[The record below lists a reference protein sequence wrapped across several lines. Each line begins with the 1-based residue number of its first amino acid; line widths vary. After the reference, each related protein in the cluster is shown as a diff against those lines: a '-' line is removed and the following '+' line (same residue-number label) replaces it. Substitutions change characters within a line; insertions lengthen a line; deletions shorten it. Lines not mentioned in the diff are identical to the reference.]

1 MPFTASAGARAWS
14 SCGTRT
20 TSRDDLSDH
29 VGTQGTHHLAA
40 PATARSAERHFHAC
54 LACPP
59 RETAGQ
65 SVVLGAHARRGVAE
79 CAVGAGLQKAVATD
93 ADHAQAEPGWQPP
106 DSRLDQRHK
115 AEIAASVASSEKARR
130 NAQRALERA
139 VRVVRQ
145 QPSPEHRYAVE
156 TARRL
161 VEARWTGLTRLKQEM
176 ERGVDHSANCRV
188 AAQSAASRA
197 K

>member
-65 SVVLGAHARRGVAE
+65 SVVLGA
-79 CAVGAGLQKAVATD
+79 
-93 ADHAQAEPGWQPP
+93 
-106 DSRLDQRHK
+106 
-115 AEIAASVASSEKARR
+115 KARS

-139 VRVVRQ
+139 VPVVRQ

-161 VEARWTGLTRLKQEM
+161 VEERWIERPDGGGQAHRRCTR
-176 ERGVDHSANCRV
+176 RT
-188 AAQSAASRA
+188 
-197 K
+197 

>member
-1 MPFTASAGARAWS
+1 MPFTVSAGARAWS
-14 SCGTRT
+14 FCGTRT

-65 SVVLGAHARRGVAE
+65 SVVLGAHARRGVAK
-79 CAVGAGLQKAVATD
+79 CAVTAGLQKAVATD

-106 DSRLDQRHK
+106 DSRLDQRHE
-115 AEIAASVASSEKARR
+115 AEIRTVSCRPGLATLASPLRLQHS
-130 NAQRALERA
+130 
-139 VRVVRQ
+139 
-145 QPSPEHRYAVE
+145 RYLPA
-156 TARRL
+156 
-161 VEARWTGLTRLKQEM
+161 G
-176 ERGVDHSANCRV
+176 GSAPYPL
-188 AAQSAASRA
+188 A
-197 K
+197 

>member
-1 MPFTASAGARAWS
+1 
-14 SCGTRT
+14 
-20 TSRDDLSDH
+20 
-29 VGTQGTHHLAA
+29 
-40 PATARSAERHFHAC
+40 
-54 LACPP
+54 
-59 RETAGQ
+59 
-65 SVVLGAHARRGVAE
+65 
-79 CAVGAGLQKAVATD
+79 
-93 ADHAQAEPGWQPP
+93 
-106 DSRLDQRHK
+106 LDQRHE

-176 ERGVDHSANCRV
+176 ERGVAHSANWSGCGSVRSI
-188 AAQSAASRA
+188 AG
-197 K
+197 KGGI

>member
-1 MPFTASAGARAWS
+1 MPFTVSAGARAWS
-14 SCGTRT
+14 FCGTRT

-65 SVVLGAHARRGVAE
+65 SVVLGAHARCGVAE

-106 DSRLDQRHK
+106 DSRLDQRYE

-139 VRVVRQ
+139 VPAVRW
-145 QPSPEHRYAVE
+145 QPSPEHRCAVE

-161 VEARWTGLTRLKQEM
+161 VEVRWIERANGVGASKSTR
-176 ERGVDHSANCRV
+176 RI
-188 AAQSAASRA
+188 
-197 K
+197 